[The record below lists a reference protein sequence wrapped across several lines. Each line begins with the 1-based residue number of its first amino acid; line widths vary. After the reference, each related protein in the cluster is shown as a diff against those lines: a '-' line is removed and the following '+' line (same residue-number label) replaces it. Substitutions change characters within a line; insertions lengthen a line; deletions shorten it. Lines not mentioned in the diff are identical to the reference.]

1 MDERDSAYYSN
12 ANTDSIYECIDEYDD
27 EYSVG
32 NKRTHC
38 NRNSNFF
45 GLEG

>member
-1 MDERDSAYYSN
+1 MDDRDSAFYSN
-12 ANTDSIYECIDEYDD
+12 ANTDSIYECIDDD

-38 NRNSNFF
+38 NWNIATF
-45 GLEG
+45 